1 MPSDGEQEKGEK
13 SHPSHPLVIEENE
26 HTPSPPPSKKPK
38 MTAAADTS
46 SDCTYNIFSFPLS
59 PFAIKVRGVVV
70 VVADKGEV
78 GMIVM
83 SRLNA
88 FLPAM
93 EAADKDLQA
102 EIKDGTVGKRN
113 IEVLDREEEEEEE
126 EEARYIEMVSE

>member
-1 MPSDGEQEKGEK
+1 M
-13 SHPSHPLVIEENE
+13 
-26 HTPSPPPSKKPK
+26 
-38 MTAAADTS
+38 
-46 SDCTYNIFSFPLS
+46 
-59 PFAIKVRGVVV
+59 
-70 VVADKGEV
+70 VADKGEV

-126 EEARYIEMVSE
+126 ARYIEMVSE